1 MVKDHERSEANGR
14 TKSNGAPAGIE
25 PTTLGL
31 KGPCSPIELPAH
43 AARIYKKYASRVK
56 TTLPLVRR
64 EVALILYDTVVLI
77 NPNISNAFRLMFQMI
92 WQILN
97 NVVKIKTIDEITKK

>member
-31 KGPCSPIELPAH
+31 KAPALPLSY
-43 AARIYKKYASRVK
+43 RRMQRDLLKKYASRVK
-56 TTLPLVRR
+56 TTLPLV
-64 EVALILYDTVVLI
+64 
-77 NPNISNAFRLMFQMI
+77 
-92 WQILN
+92 
-97 NVVKIKTIDEITKK
+97 DEK